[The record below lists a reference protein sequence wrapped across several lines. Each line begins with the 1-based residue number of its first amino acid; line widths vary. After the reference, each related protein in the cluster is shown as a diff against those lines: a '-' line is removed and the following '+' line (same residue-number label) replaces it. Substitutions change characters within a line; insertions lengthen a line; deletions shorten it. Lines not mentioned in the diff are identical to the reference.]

1 MTGFILTI
9 IKELIRFLSLLLK
22 SQNKENNIDKDTIA
36 VLGEEEIIPEKTL
49 VEELYETDNP
59 DEILNILIEHEEDLE
74 AQELLKKLINDKTP

>member
-22 SQNKENNIDKDTIA
+22 SQNKENNIAKDTVV

-49 VEELYETDNP
+49 VDELYETDNP